1 MALLKDLES
10 SLSSG
15 LIAQHLDLAELR
27 DVSPKDLAVGFLLII
42 AIFLTGFYLVPLVQ
56 SFLFSPLRRIPG
68 PLLARVTRWW
78 EYRLVTKGDSNLQY
92 IRLHKKYG
100 ECIPPIAFFQLTDEI
115 YSGPV
120 VRVGPNRYSVSQP
133 KDVKAIYELGGK
145 FTKSDYYKPLLN
157 PKPDEQNIFPIQD
170 NERHKERRRRISP
183 LYTMSS
189 MVSYEPAVDG
199 MTNVCIRKLYQF
211 AEEGRLIDIP
221 HWMQYYA
228 FDVIGEITFNKSFN
242 MMENEGDTSG
252 MIPGIREAN
261 DFLAFLG
268 VVPNLVPWVLGLSA
282 ALGRK
287 SNTSVLV
294 SYTFGQINKN
304 REANAHSTT
313 KDTKKY
319 DTFLKKVLD
328 MEAEGRLKLPN
339 VLDACGSNIGAG
351 SDTTAVTLS
360 SALYYLYS
368 NPVKLEKLRQEI
380 DSKATDGSISDPVTF
395 QEAQNMTYL
404 QAVMK
409 ESLRLHPAVGT
420 ILPRVVPRGGMEL
433 SGHYFPEG
441 TEVGVNAWVLH
452 YSKDIY
458 GPDPQVFR
466 PERWIGDEKTSIM
479 GSMMFAFGAGS
490 RTCIGRNISLLEM
503 TKVIPQIVRKFD
515 LVLEHPGKPMDTTC
529 AWFVYPHYNGRF
541 KVRGTKTSA

>member
-1 MALLKDLES
+1 MALLRDLES
-10 SLSSG
+10 SP
-15 LIAQHLDLAELR
+15 IAQYVLSRLQHAGL
-27 DVSPKDLAVGFLLII
+27 KDLTAAFLLTS
-42 AIFLTGFYLVPLVQ
+42 AALLTVLYLVPLVY
-56 SFLFSPLRRIPG
+56 SLFFSPLRKIPG
-68 PLLARVTRWW
+68 PLLTRVTRWW
-78 EYRLVTKGDSNLQY
+78 EYRVVVKGDSNREY
-92 IRLHKKYG
+92 MRLHKKY
-100 ECIPPIAFFQLTDEI
+100 
-115 YSGPV
+115 GPV

-133 KDVKAIYELGGK
+133 KDVKTIYELGGK

-157 PKPDEQNIFPIQD
+157 PNPEEQNIFPIQD

-189 MVSYEPAVDG
+189 MVSYEPAVDD
-199 MTNVCIRKLYQF
+199 MTAVCMRKLYQF

-242 MMENEGDTSG
+242 MMENEGDTTG

-261 DFLAFLG
+261 DFLAYLG
-268 VVPNLVPWVLGLSA
+268 VIPSLVPWVIGLSA
-282 ALGRK
+282 VLGRK

-294 SYTFGQINKN
+294 SYTFAQIHKN
-304 REANAHSTT
+304 QEANAHSTT
-313 KDTKKY
+313 KDSKKY

-328 MEAEGRLKLPN
+328 MKSQGRLKLPN

-360 SALYYLYS
+360 STLFFLYS
-368 NPVKLEKLRQEI
+368 NPDKLAKLRREI
-380 DSKATDGSISDPVTF
+380 DTKAADGSISDPVTF
-395 QEAQNMTYL
+395 QEAQNMAYL
-404 QAVMK
+404 QAVIK
-409 ESLRLHPAVGT
+409 ETLRLHPAVGT

-458 GPDPQVFR
+458 GPDPEVFR

-479 GSMMFAFGAGS
+479 DSMMFAFGAGS
-490 RTCIGRNISLLEM
+490 RTCIGRNISLLEL
-503 TKVIPQIVRKFD
+503 TKVVPQIVRKFD
-515 LVLEHPGKPMDTTC
+515 LELEHPGKPMDTTC

-541 KVRGTKTSA
+541 KIRETKA